1 MQPNDENKS
10 VTMRHKVREGIQ
22 QLIVKGRCQPGERLV
37 QQRLAKKFGVGQG
50 VVREALCELQMSGL
64 VEPIDNRGVYVS
76 ELGEQTLLE
85 AYSIR
90 ALHEGLAAQLCC
102 DHISRAEIR
111 DLRDLADSIYKS
123 GQEGDYGMMGKLD
136 KQFHNEILHK
146 SGNSLLVRLVE
157 SYAVLQKIVS
167 MNRDPKETYQ
177 EHNQILD
184 AMESGHADEA
194 CRLMEE
200 HITNGRLQIEKR
212 ITEGTFIPNWVKN
225 GNGTTKEKDAWKS
238 KRKIV

>member
-1 MQPNDENKS
+1 MRQAIENKPI
-10 VTMRHKVREGIQ
+10 TMRQRVREGIQ
-22 QLIVKGRCQPGERLV
+22 HLIVQGKCRPGERLV

-90 ALHEGLAAQLCC
+90 GLHEGLAARLCC

-123 GQEGDYGMMGKLD
+123 GQEKDYEQMGKLD

-157 SYAVLQKIVS
+157 SYSVLQKIIRL
-167 MNRDPKETYQ
+167 NRNPEETYK
-177 EHNQILD
+177 EHMQILD
-184 AMESGHADEA
+184 AMDSGHADEA
-194 CRLMEE
+194 CRLMQE
-200 HITNGRLQIEKR
+200 HIGNGKQQLEKQIA
-212 ITEGTFIPNWVKN
+212 EGTFVPNWIKN
-225 GNGTTKEKDAWKS
+225 DNGLR
-238 KRKIV
+238 RKN